1 MPLYTTKKK
10 LLIVMIS
17 SCLSLKPLASGF
29 PVVDIAGLVQS
40 VTQYTQLIQEYEQIL
55 KQTGLSTDQLLTAID
70 QYTQTLREYQVL
82 LNQVEGLKNQ
92 LERKDYRAIS
102 SDMNRLYENHTKDTD
117 VAQTVEL
124 SRRFTDIG
132 TRNGLNA
139 LAQDALSYVP
149 SDIAFSYNRASEANH
164 QSVERAFYRNLN
176 AQSREDIAH
185 VDKQRVG
192 LGSQSELAT
201 LQLMVEQNQILIDQ
215 IATNNEMKLS
225 SMGAD
230 NSFSHQAA
238 RLELEAKLRQ
248 LERIKRTKANGIV
261 IDERPIR

>member
-1 MPLYTTKKK
+1 MQIVKRT
-10 LLIVMIS
+10 LIAVMIS
-17 SCLSLKPLASGF
+17 SSLSLPASGTGF
-29 PVVDIAGLVQS
+29 PTIDVANLMQAVI
-40 VTQYTQLIQEYEQIL
+40 QYTQLIKEYEQIL
-55 KQTGLSTDQLLTAID
+55 KQTGLNTDQLLTAID
-70 QYTQTLREYQVL
+70 QYTQTLTEYQVL

-117 VAQTVEL
+117 VPQTVEL
-124 SRRFTDIG
+124 NRRYDDIG
-132 TRNGLNA
+132 TRSDTEA
-139 LAQDALSYVP
+139 LAQDALTYVP
-149 SDIAFSYNRASEANH
+149 SDIAFSYNRASDANN

-185 VDKQRVG
+185 VDKQRVN

-230 NSFSHQAA
+230 NSLSHQAA

-248 LERIKRTKANGIV
+248 LERIKKTKADGIL